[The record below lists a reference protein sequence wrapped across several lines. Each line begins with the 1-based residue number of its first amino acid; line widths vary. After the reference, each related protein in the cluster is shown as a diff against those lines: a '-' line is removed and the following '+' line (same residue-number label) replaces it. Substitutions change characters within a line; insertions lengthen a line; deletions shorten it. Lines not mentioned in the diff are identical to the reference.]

1 MLFMLGEG
9 RVWSCLMCTE
19 LLFGVMKSSR
29 NRQRWRLHKAVT
41 VVNAI
46 GLYTLKKKKVT
57 MVSFTYILPRR
68 KILSILL
75 ASYICIH
82 H

>member
-1 MLFMLGEG
+1 MGTLGTEFKGKKKKLFMLGEG

-46 GLYTLKKKKVT
+46 GLYTLKKKK
-57 MVSFTYILPRR
+57 
-68 KILSILL
+68 
-75 ASYICIH
+75 
-82 H
+82 